1 MADKAVRGRLVI
13 VDDEPV
19 ILELLASVFA
29 SEPYDVVLCPT
40 GNDAVQAME
49 EGGVDVLLADKNL
62 PDVSGLQLV
71 RYARSAQPDAEAI
84 IITGFASLETAL
96 TALELGVFDYIVKPP
111 KDIFEVRRK
120 VKQAFERQ
128 ELARENRRLLTELKA
143 KNEEL
148 RNTIG
153 ELRDTQA
160 ELIQA
165 EKLAGIG
172 TLAAGIAHEIS
183 SPLFGVM
190 GLAEAIQDEEDR
202 SLVQQY
208 AADIVE
214 YTRSIKD
221 IVNDLT
227 GYSRT
232 ARSEYLTTVE
242 LHRVVDDAV
251 RLVTRST
258 PFHEDR
264 VRNEVAPGTY
274 VNARTNEIRQVFVN
288 LVKNALDAVA
298 DRHGQGAATGLV
310 RVRGGTHAA
319 HVWAEVIDDGPG
331 IPPESQSLI
340 FDPFYTTKGTGRGTG
355 LGLNIVYRIMTKY
368 RGSIHVQSTVG
379 EGTTFHLKFP
389 VDRAPDA
396 DAS

>member
-1 MADKAVRGRLVI
+1 LVV

-242 LHRVVDDAV
+242 LHRVVDDAI

-264 VRNEVAPGTY
+264 VRNEVSPGIY

-298 DRHGQGAATGLV
+298 DRQGQGGSTGLV
-310 RVRGGTHAA
+310 RVLGGAQTA

-368 RGSIHVQSTVG
+368 RGSIQVQSTVG